1 MKLLGLFCSTILG
14 INLFANDINIIEKDI
29 KFLYTQKTN
38 KCVEQSKKDFEKI
51 ENKIKNNLIVV
62 SNQYTSDKE
71 RNGVITT
78 MVEDGFILVFTNDKI
93 ICNELKNEL
102 GKI

>member
-1 MKLLGLFCSTILG
+1 ME
-14 INLFANDINIIEKDI
+14 A
-29 KFLYTQKTN
+29 
-38 KCVEQSKKDFEKI
+38 I

-78 MVEDGFILVFTNDKI
+78 MVEDGFILVFTNDEI